1 VYVKQTKKNTILFA
15 LNQTRTEVIFFSL
28 DIQR

>member
-1 VYVKQTKKNTILFA
+1 

-28 DIQR
+28 DIQY